1 MIMRS
6 LIIMIAIQNSKV
18 NNNSISFY
26 YHYYYLSG
34 FVVISKQLEK
44 GGN

>member
-1 MIMRS
+1 
-6 LIIMIAIQNSKV
+6 MIAIQNSKV